1 MPPRSLN
8 GGNQALVRAAS
19 DRARADA
26 LLDARMKA
34 PFTDDE
40 RNPPDLGVM
49 ERELAR
55 VRNARMVWVKGGP
68 DTAGHGT
75 TANAKWWKAEFDAWF
90 RGVPKRTD

>member
-1 MPPRSLN
+1 MRSDPEYKGGDYTVQPRSLQFASVFYGIATN

-26 LLDARMKA
+26 LC
-34 PFTDDE
+34 
-40 RNPPDLGVM
+40 
-49 ERELAR
+49 
-55 VRNARMVWVKGGP
+55 NARMVWVKGGP